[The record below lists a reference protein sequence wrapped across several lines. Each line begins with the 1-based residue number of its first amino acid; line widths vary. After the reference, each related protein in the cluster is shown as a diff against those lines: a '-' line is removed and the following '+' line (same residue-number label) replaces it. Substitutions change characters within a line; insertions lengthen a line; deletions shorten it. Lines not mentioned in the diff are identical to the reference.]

1 MKPAG
6 RVGDIAFCPSDS
18 HGCPGCAH
26 PVQGPA
32 IQGSPNVLIND
43 LPALRVG
50 DPGIHAACCGGNKWK
65 AKEGASTVI
74 VNNKKIFRLNDPTK
88 HCGGDGT
95 LVGGSPN
102 VLVGDSGGERSAE
115 LPATLEFIL
124 LLNGHPVEGL
134 DATVE
139 PGGRSTTDQDG
150 RILFENLK
158 PGKVILRVGESC
170 LFEDSLQPGD
180 FRTVLGLIPFSQL
193 GCCSVRPKRRV

>member
-50 DPGIHAACCGGNKWK
+50 DPGIHAACCGGNKWR

-74 VNNKKIFRLNDPTK
+74 VNNKRLFRQGDATK
-88 HCGGDGT
+88 HCGGTGKLMMGSANVLVDDQSPEKSTIVPHHIELRITHVDGT
-95 LVGGSPN
+95 LIDDISAQLLSQLMLLESPDED
-102 VLVGDSGGERSAE
+102 G
-115 LPATLEFIL
+115 FIR
-124 LLNGHPVEGL
+124 L
-134 DATVE
+134 DGIE
-139 PGGRSTTDQDG
+139 PG
-150 RILFENLK
+150 E
-158 PGKVILRVGESC
+158 VEVA
-170 LFEDSLQPGD
+170 
-180 FRTVLGLIPFSQL
+180 FSQTTIH
-193 GCCSVRPKRRV
+193 SSEEYKDRR